1 MLSYWLLMRLVDLK
15 DKTKIFFGWRK
26 KIEKEY
32 DLRYP
37 YLKEDFSDK
46 IVKKG
51 SSIRDVLTMRNWVYF
66 AFLNKDKTYNLVSRK
81 LYKSDYLE
89 KRVIHS

>member
-1 MLSYWLLMRLVDLK
+1 MKELYKYNFDW
-15 DKTKIFFGWRK
+15 K

-37 YLKEDFSDK
+37 YLKDDFSDK

-66 AFLNKDKTYNLVSRK
+66 AFLNKDKTYNLVSKK

-89 KRVIHS
+89 KRVIHP